1 MSTDTHG
8 LFQDTMK
15 RIRMEIGMWIQRMVF
30 SKTTAQSSQKLAEFT
45 ILCDIRDD
53 EKIYSSMN
61 IKLNR

>member
-1 MSTDTHG
+1 MSIDTHG

-15 RIRMEIGMWIQRMVF
+15 RIRMEIGMWIRRMVF

-53 EKIYSSMN
+53 EIIYSSMN
-61 IKLNR
+61 IKLIR